1 MCVCHKFKKR
11 LIIFKWFYLL
21 YLSCPL
27 YIAGD
32 NETHL
37 TQWKL
42 GKYNLVD
49 GVENEIDIKW
59 SLFNLVSKILHQYSI
74 NFMLD
79 LQSFLPI
86 RQWPWFVLQVT
97 LILLLC
103 ACIICS
109 SHLEELLQQSKFTV
123 SCQIHFLQES
133 PLLSW
138 PTVAHFGLPFSFFSL
153 YMDVK
158 MTSLWCLLWSIDSR
172 FWGYGK
178 GP

>member
-1 MCVCHKFKKR
+1 
-11 LIIFKWFYLL
+11 
-21 YLSCPL
+21 
-27 YIAGD
+27 
-32 NETHL
+32 
-37 TQWKL
+37 
-42 GKYNLVD
+42 
-49 GVENEIDIKW
+49 
-59 SLFNLVSKILHQYSI
+59 
-74 NFMLD
+74 MLD
-79 LQSFLPI
+79 LQSFLLI
-86 RQWPWFVLQVT
+86 RRWPWFVLQVT

-109 SHLEELLQQSKFTV
+109 SHLEEPLQQSKFTV

-178 GP
+178 GPWEKVPALGIAWKVVFALSCTFLTPWEVFWPHCLRDSLSTSSCTFASFKISNKCQAHGRYPISIS